1 MSDTPMNGKH
11 YPELQLHELQQL
23 ADTDDTRAESVR
35 VRETAIPSIT
45 PFGQPSHDQLQYTV
59 DLIAADWS
67 AELAHIRENSE
78 ELEQQMLE
86 CTAKVKS
93 DLTLLFLL
101 GNAVRAEVQRGK
113 EVNAKLVGELSKI
126 VAEAHA

>member
-1 MSDTPMNGKH
+1 MTDTPNERQALPGASRSGAARPTLMTPAPSPCAFAK
-11 YPELQLHELQQL
+11 PQS
-23 ADTDDTRAESVR
+23 R
-35 VRETAIPSIT
+35 SIT

-59 DLIAADWS
+59 DRIAADWS

-93 DLTLLFLL
+93 DLTMLFLL